1 MRKPLFLRIVDELT
15 TANSFFKQRR
25 NAAGAKGF
33 SPIHKCTAAMRVLAY
48 GQAAD
53 AVDDVLMMGESTVL
67 KCVKVFVKTVISV
80 YQEEYLRPPR
90 QHEIEE
96 MMRSNAARGFPG
108 MIGSIDYMHWEWAN
122 CPSGWHGVYKGH
134 KGNPTMILEAIAS
147 EDLRIWHAFFGLPGS
162 HNDINV
168 LHRSP
173 VFDDLANGNA
183 PEVEF
188 TVNGNIYSMGYYLAD
203 GIYRDWATLVKSIS
217 APVSKKHSIYAR
229 RQESCRKDVE
239 RTFGVLRAKWKIL
252 HSPARLWNPRDLNS
266 IVRACVILHN
276 MIIVDERGKDVAQL
290 HNSEWPGAANPPIN
304 QNRNVPAI
312 AQLIDAYSVIKSKET
327 STSLRNDLVEHI
339 WELYGTSSGSFA
351 RMHGH

>member
-1 MRKPLFLRIVDELT
+1 M
-15 TANSFFKQRR
+15 
-25 NAAGAKGF
+25 
-33 SPIHKCTAAMRVLAY
+33 
-48 GQAAD
+48 
-53 AVDDVLMMGESTVL
+53 
-67 KCVKVFVKTVISV
+67 
-80 YQEEYLRPPR
+80 
-90 QHEIEE
+90 IE
-96 MMRSNAARGFPG
+96 
-108 MIGSIDYMHWEWAN
+108 SIDCVHWQWAN
-122 CPSGWHGVYKGH
+122 CPSGWHGIYKGH
-134 KGNPTMILEAIAS
+134 KGKPTMILEAVAS

-173 VFDDLANGNA
+173 VSDDLANGNA

-188 TVNGNIYSMGYYLAD
+188 TANGNIYSMGYYLAD

-217 APVSKKHSIYAR
+217 APVSKKHSVYAR

-312 AQLIDAYSVIKSKET
+312 AQLIDAYRVIKSKET
-327 STSLRNDLVEHI
+327 SASLRNDLVEHI
-339 WELYGTSSGSFA
+339 WELYGTSSGPFA

>member
-1 MRKPLFLRIVDELT
+1 MSQPGTVILSRK
-15 TANSFFKQRR
+15 
-25 NAAGAKGF
+25 NASGQKGF
-33 SPIHKCTAAMRVLAY
+33 APIHKCLVAMRMLAY
-48 GQAAD
+48 GGPAD
-53 AVDDVLMMGESTVL
+53 ALDDTYAMAESTVNRTL
-67 KCVKVFVKTVISV
+67 LEFVETVIDV
-80 YQEEYLRPPR
+80 YEAEYLRPPR
-90 QHEIEE
+90 ARELQVILKHNE
-96 MMRSNAARGFPG
+96 SRGFPG
-108 MIGSIDYMHWEWAN
+108 MIGSIDCMHWEWEN
-122 CPSGWHGVYKGH
+122 CPTAWAGMYKGH
-134 KGNPTMILEAIAS
+134 EGTPTVILEAVATH
-147 EDLRIWHAFFGLPGS
+147 DLRIWHAFFGLPGS

-173 VFDDLANGNA
+173 VFDDLANANA

-203 GIYRDWATLVKSIS
+203 GIYPDWATLVKSIS
-217 APVSKKHSIYAR
+217 APVSKKHSVYAR

-339 WELYGTSSGSFA
+339 WELYGTSSGPFA

>member
-33 SPIHKCTAAMRVLAY
+33 SPIHKCTAAMRVIVY

-53 AVDDVLMMGESTVL
+53 VVDDVLMMGESTVL

-96 MMRSNAARGFPG
+96 MMTSNAARGFPG
-108 MIGSIDYMHWEWAN
+108 MIGSIDCMHWEWAN

-134 KGNPTMILEAIAS
+134 KGKPTMILEAVAS

-173 VFDDLANGNA
+173 VSDDLANGNA

-203 GIYRDWATLVKSIS
+203 GIYPDWATLVKSIS
-217 APVSKKHSIYAR
+217 APVSKKHSVYAR

-339 WELYGTSSGSFA
+339 WELYGTSSGTFA